1 MYHRAGSCSRFSAR
15 YCCGVLPV
23 HFLKHEEKYVD
34 DENPTRSAISV
45 TVMAVLGWAVILI
58 WAEGLCRL
66 FGANEQ
72 YMDIYA
78 RTMRMYNVTLPLV
91 PVSLLGANVFQS
103 IGKPKKAILLSLTRQ
118 VFALLPAVLLL
129 PLIFGVDGVVSA
141 MPVCDVISFTIGT
154 LMVSRELREIRQMR
168 DGRLPAHE

>member
-1 MYHRAGSCSRFSAR
+1 M
-15 YCCGVLPV
+15 
-23 HFLKHEEKYVD
+23 
-34 DENPTRSAISV
+34 
-45 TVMAVLGWAVILI
+45 
-58 WAEGLCRL
+58 
-66 FGANEQ
+66 
-72 YMDIYA
+72 
-78 RTMRMYNVTLPLV
+78 
-91 PVSLLGANVFQS
+91 PVSILGANVFQS

-141 MPVCDVISFTIGT
+141 MPVCDVISFVIGA